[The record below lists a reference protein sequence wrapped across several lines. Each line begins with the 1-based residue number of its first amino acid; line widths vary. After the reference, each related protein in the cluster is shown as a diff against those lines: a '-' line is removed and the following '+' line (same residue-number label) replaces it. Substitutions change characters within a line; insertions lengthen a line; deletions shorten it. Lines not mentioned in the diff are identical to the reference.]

1 MLYSKLAHDKLL
13 MDSDFTGSCSTDI
26 IYVVC
31 WVKYIEVN
39 QLFLFKIMIGK
50 FQDGFFDKRDS
61 FHFSI
66 VRMPGKSINVPY
78 NISHSAS
85 GAKS

>member
-50 FQDGFFDKRDS
+50 FQDGFFD
-61 FHFSI
+61 
-66 VRMPGKSINVPY
+66 
-78 NISHSAS
+78 
-85 GAKS
+85 

>member
-26 IYVVC
+26 IYVAC

-50 FQDGFFDKRDS
+50 FQDGFFD
-61 FHFSI
+61 
-66 VRMPGKSINVPY
+66 
-78 NISHSAS
+78 
-85 GAKS
+85 